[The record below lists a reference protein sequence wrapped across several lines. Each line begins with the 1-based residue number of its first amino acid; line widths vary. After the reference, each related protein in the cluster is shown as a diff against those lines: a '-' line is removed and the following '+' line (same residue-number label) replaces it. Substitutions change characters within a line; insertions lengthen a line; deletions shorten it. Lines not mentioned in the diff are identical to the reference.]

1 MAMGERISGNNSWR
15 VRIQN
20 AFKEALFPAK
30 CLVCGAFLQSKIWQ
44 GFRSAE
50 RDIQRELFLERSL
63 TDVFKL
69 LLGPFLCSTCLTG
82 FLPVASP
89 LCSVCG
95 FMFTSR
101 EGEDHVCG
109 DCLEFPKKFKTARST
124 GVYDRAFMDV
134 IYCFKYKGKIQ
145 LARPLGMLLFFVL
158 VNNWSQNS
166 IDLVLPVPLHPKKIR
181 SRGFNQAFLLV
192 RDWAHMAAKFQI
204 ELPFK
209 KIDHTLL
216 VRNKWTE
223 QQTGLGREKRI
234 SNVNNVFALDDRT
247 TISDK
252 KILLVDDVY
261 TTGATVNECAN
272 VLIKGGARHVNVL
285 TLARAI

>member
-1 MAMGERISGNNSWR
+1 MGKSVSGNNSWG

-20 AFKEALFPAK
+20 AFQEVLFPAK
-30 CLVCGAFLQSKIWQ
+30 CLVCGSFLQAKAAQ

-50 RDIQRELFLERSL
+50 RDTQKELFLERSL

-69 LLGPFLCSTCLTG
+69 LLGPFLCSTCLAG
-82 FLPVASP
+82 FLPLESP

-101 EGEDHVCG
+101 EGGDHVCG
-109 DCLEFPKKFKTARST
+109 DCLESPKKFKIARST
-124 GVYDRAFMDV
+124 GVYDRAFMEV
-134 IYCFKYKGKIQ
+134 IHCFKYKGKIQ
-145 LARPLGMLLFFVL
+145 LARPLGMLLFFAL
-158 VNNWSQNS
+158 MNHWTQNS

-181 SRGFNQAFLLV
+181 SRGFNQAFLLI
-192 RDWAHMAAKFQI
+192 RDWEHVAAKVQI

-216 VRNKWTE
+216 VRNKWAE
-223 QQTGLGREKRI
+223 QQTGLGRKKRLA
-234 SNVNNVFALDDRT
+234 NVKNVFSLDNRSM
-247 TISDK
+247 ISDK